1 MIGSLSYEDVMNIA
15 AQVGSNVRASL
26 FYMADLI
33 EAHNEQDPDN
43 AVDPVTAIQAA
54 TIKFTKPSGSMISG
68 FMGQFNV
75 LFVQV
80 VPTEPNNML
89 GHILSPGYLVIPTD
103 FLQDFKN
110 FVLSAHAEAVTNIV
124 DAYNEPDEDEEYEDE
139 DETGEEGE
147 EGEEGSEE
155 SNLDSPL
162 AEEAPISNEEV

>member
-33 EAHNEQDPDN
+33 EAHNEQYPEN
-43 AVDPVTAIQAA
+43 VVDPVSAIQAA
-54 TIKFTKPSGSMISG
+54 TIKFTKPSGSMIGG
-68 FMGQFNV
+68 FMAQFNV

-80 VPTEPNNML
+80 VPTDPNNML

-110 FVLSAHAEAVTNIV
+110 FVLNAHAEAVNNIV
-124 DAYNEPDEDEEYEDE
+124 DAYNEPDEDEEYEDGE
-139 DETGEEGE
+139 EVGEEEGGEEG
-147 EGEEGSEE
+147 GEAP
-155 SNLDSPL
+155 NLD
-162 AEEAPISNEEV
+162 AYATEAPAPNEEV